1 LSDKAA
7 RGRGG
12 VSNRSTFC
20 EFLHNDEQQ
29 LSSAG
34 SWHGPFPSTLA
45 CIIREAVEE
54 WFWGGE
60 ITAKMLAAA

>member
-1 LSDKAA
+1 MWFCLTHTID
-7 RGRGG
+7 
-12 VSNRSTFC
+12 STSYS
-20 EFLHNDEQQ
+20 EL
-29 LSSAG
+29 
-34 SWHGPFPSTLA
+34 PFDATLADYVRHLTSRQLA